1 MLKNSD
7 TSSDED
13 ITYLNKQN
21 NKLDINNGYGINLN
35 NNFGITNPEENIKDN
50 EYNEEKKESKDST
63 STDALYNMLANPEK
77 IQLDILNK
85 DIVTPDNSS
94 TSSSESSSSKTSKKS
109 GKSDKSKK
117 SSSSNRS
124 RKSNRS
130 QKNNDNIFSSNLNLP
145 NKSVVDEVNNL
156 KKDNTKNIIPPVL
169 EEPPKVLSDQELRM
183 KKIELLRKLSELKIK
198 GYTLTKEYDYNSSIE
213 DMEYE
218 YDLLKSYADKQNG
231 TKIFKSFLLNGI
243 SALEFLNER
252 YDPFS
257 FKLSGWTEHVSCEV
271 DSWEDIMAEIYEKYK
286 GNGKKMEPEIKLAL
300 LLLASGGQFHASNSL
315 SSIPHVE
322 QVLKNNPGL
331 VNKIINQ
338 QNTQK
343 SNFMSPHEI
352 NLENIKNQ
360 EKIKKDQIRQKQKEA
375 LNNRIN
381 SVNESV
387 TNSTIKA
394 PIGVDKL
401 LGQINKANNVLR

>member
-21 NKLDINNGYGINLN
+21 NELDINNGYGINLN

-145 NKSVVDEVNNL
+145 IKRV
-156 KKDNTKNIIPPVL
+156 
-169 EEPPKVLSDQELRM
+169 
-183 KKIELLRKLSELKIK
+183 KIYI
-198 GYTLTKEYDYNSSIE
+198 EYSSIWQ
-213 DMEYE
+213 
-218 YDLLKSYADKQNG
+218 S
-231 TKIFKSFLLNGI
+231 
-243 SALEFLNER
+243 
-252 YDPFS
+252 
-257 FKLSGWTEHVSCEV
+257 
-271 DSWEDIMAEIYEKYK
+271 
-286 GNGKKMEPEIKLAL
+286 
-300 LLLASGGQFHASNSL
+300 
-315 SSIPHVE
+315 
-322 QVLKNNPGL
+322 
-331 VNKIINQ
+331 
-338 QNTQK
+338 
-343 SNFMSPHEI
+343 EI
-352 NLENIKNQ
+352 NWISIWILDPK
-360 EKIKKDQIRQKQKEA
+360 
-375 LNNRIN
+375 
-381 SVNESV
+381 
-387 TNSTIKA
+387 
-394 PIGVDKL
+394 
-401 LGQINKANNVLR
+401 